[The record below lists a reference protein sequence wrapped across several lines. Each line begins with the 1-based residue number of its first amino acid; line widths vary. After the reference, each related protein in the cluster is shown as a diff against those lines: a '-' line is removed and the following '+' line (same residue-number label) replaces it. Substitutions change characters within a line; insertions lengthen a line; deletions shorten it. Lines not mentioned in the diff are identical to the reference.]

1 MGKSISLAFVTFTFV
16 GCLGIWVG
24 GCQTPEQ
31 KVEKLISK
39 LQNKNPKNR
48 QSAEAELTKMGTV
61 AVPALIQ
68 ALQDPKIRQR
78 VVGVLA
84 KIGEDASD
92 AVPAMLKK
100 IQYTEIKLNE

>member
-1 MGKSISLAFVTFTFV
+1 MGKSISLAFVTLTFV

-24 GCQTPEQ
+24 GCQTSEQ
-31 KVEKLISK
+31 KVEKLISN
-39 LQNKNPKNR
+39 LQNKPPKNR
-48 QSAEAELTKMGTV
+48 QSAETALTKMGTV

-68 ALQDPKIRQR
+68 ALQDPKNRQR

-92 AVPAMLKK
+92 AVPALV
-100 IQYTEIKLNE
+100 KLI